1 MMSEPEPVS
10 PPVRDSNAMLHPAV
24 AEKNMQMHYRRYA
37 GREALHQY
45 APRAASSMG
54 TVLAKMNRSE
64 ASDQFSI

>member
-1 MMSEPEPVS
+1 
-10 PPVRDSNAMLHPAV
+10 MLHPAV